1 MDMWWRI
8 TIISLAYLL
17 LGAHF
22 LRFDQHIL
30 AIIAISM
37 PLLMFIRHSFVPTLL
52 KIGLLISVVFVWAV
66 STFNF
71 IDMRL
76 TLDQPWLR
84 LAIIMVSVII
94 FTVFAAFSTNGLNQ
108 KLRRYKKSRYLFG
121 FNHL

>member
-108 KLRRYKKSRYLFG
+108 KLRR
-121 FNHL
+121 